1 MAQGAE
7 AVVSTIELAIA
18 IAAEAHAGQT
28 DKGGAPYILHPLR
41 VMLRMEND
49 TDRMVAVLHD
59 VLEDCPAW
67 SAARLRSSGFSEE
80 IITAIEALTRY
91 PWESYE
97 NFITRAGRNEIARRV
112 KLADLGEDCDLSRIK
127 APDQEDRERVSK
139 YERAIKALAR

>member
-1 MAQGAE
+1 M
-7 AVVSTIELAIA
+7 STLELAIA

-41 VMLRMEND
+41 VMLWMENNA
-49 TDRMVAVLHD
+49 DRIVAVLHD

-67 SAARLRSSGFSEE
+67 SRSRLRSSGFSEE

-97 NFITRAGRNEIARRV
+97 NFVARAGRNEIARRV
-112 KLADLGEDCDLSRIK
+112 KLADLAENCDLTRIGEPGP
-127 APDQEDRERVSK
+127 ADHDRVARYK
-139 YERAIKALAR
+139 RAIKALS